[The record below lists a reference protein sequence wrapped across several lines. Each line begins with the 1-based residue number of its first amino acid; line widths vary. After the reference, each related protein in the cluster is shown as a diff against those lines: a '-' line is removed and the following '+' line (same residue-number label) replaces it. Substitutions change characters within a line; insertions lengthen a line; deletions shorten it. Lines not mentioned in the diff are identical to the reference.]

1 MSLLDEQD
9 LDELVDNFDDIWT
22 YKWCVRNATN
32 IKESTHKYDLEVSC
46 KHIAYTHDERDW
58 MSAQGIEHLP
68 FESVA
73 CISFIITTQ
82 ERLMTFLRH
91 QMSDSRVCDVY
102 LIVKPDTD
110 LDSDPIPP
118 RLKESFIITTH
129 DKIRGKAYGFYTGRN
144 R

>member
-32 IKESTHKYDLEVSC
+32 IKESTHKYDLELWN
-46 KHIAYTHDERDW
+46 KNITYTRDEIDW
-58 MSAQGIEHLP
+58 MDAQGIEHLP
-68 FESVA
+68 WDSVSF
-73 CISFIITTQ
+73 ISFIITTQ
-82 ERLMTFLRH
+82 ERLMLFLRN
-91 QMSDSRVCDVY
+91 QMSDSRACNVY

-110 LDSDPIPP
+110 LDSNSIPP

-129 DKIRGKAYGFYTGRN
+129 DKIRGKADGFYIGRH
-144 R
+144 